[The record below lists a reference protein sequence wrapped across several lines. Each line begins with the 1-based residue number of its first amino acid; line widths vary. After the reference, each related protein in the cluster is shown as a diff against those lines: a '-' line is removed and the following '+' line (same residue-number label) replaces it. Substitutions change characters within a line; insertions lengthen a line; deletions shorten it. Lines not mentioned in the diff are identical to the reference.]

1 MKRDDNKRGS
11 DTNLHGGA
19 RSGAPGGAGS
29 GERGGPGG
37 PPMDKKMQALQ
48 KQGMRAQGAAGG
60 RPGGFRGGG
69 HGAAI
74 ETPQNFGGAIKRL
87 IAYFGKQWP
96 SLIVVGVAIIASAG
110 VKAIAPARIGL
121 AIRQHIEIAPDAA
134 LFVEEMLVVLAIY
147 AGSWIADGLSGVFM
161 ARAGNRLVFR
171 MRQDIFDHL
180 QSLSMSF
187 FDRRG
192 IGDIISRATND
203 IEMVY
208 NALTNGFT
216 GLLTGVFS
224 IFGVLIAMLVL
235 DIRMSLVVFAILPV
249 IIVVTAVI
257 GRLVRKAFRL
267 NQRLVGALSGKIAE
281 SISTVK
287 VIKSFHKEQATYEEF
302 VELSNKAKEAG
313 ERAEIVSFAL
323 HPIMRFI
330 NGLTLAL
337 VVGVGGV
344 LVIGENGYSIGLLT
358 AFILYARRFF
368 EPLRQM
374 TNVYNLIQS
383 ALAGAERVFEI
394 MDTEPAIVSA
404 PDAIRIDDIKGDVEF
419 KNVEFGYLPDQR
431 VVENINLS
439 VKSGQVTAI
448 VGPTGAGKT
457 TLVNLLSRFYDVR
470 QGSISIDG
478 TDIRKLDVDSL
489 RKRMGVVLQEPYFFA
504 TTIIENILYGNT
516 AATGQQAIEA
526 AKIARA
532 DEFIRKLPDGYD
544 TKLQERGLNL
554 SQGERQLLA
563 IARAVLADPK
573 ILILD
578 EATSSVD
585 SLTETLIQQGLL
597 ELMKGRT
604 SFIIAHRLST
614 IRKADQVIVL
624 HDRGIIERG
633 THQELM
639 EKEGFYARLY
649 RMQFETTEITEDME
663 I

>member
-19 RSGAPGGAGS
+19 RSGAPGGPGS

-96 SLIVVGVAIIASAG
+96 SLIVVGVAIIASAV